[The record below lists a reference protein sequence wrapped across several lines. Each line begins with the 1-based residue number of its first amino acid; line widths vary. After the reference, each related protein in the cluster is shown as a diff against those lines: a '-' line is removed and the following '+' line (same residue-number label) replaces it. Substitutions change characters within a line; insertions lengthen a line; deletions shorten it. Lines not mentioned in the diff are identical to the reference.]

1 VDNSLGSK
9 PVENHPRLS
18 DPLASL
24 HGMDKNT
31 DKKTKQPYRPLIR
44 TQAELELAWR
54 HLMEPL
60 GFAARSLWLMVIDDD
75 DRPIPHLTELTDLTE
90 MPDSR
95 SAGDLAELV
104 RIVSEA
110 LPQARLAFLLSR
122 PDTGPPESPDR
133 AWAAVLYDAARGAGA
148 VCAVVHLATDDG
160 VTPIPWDALARRRRV
175 RRSAGRSA

>member
-1 VDNSLGSK
+1 M
-9 PVENHPRLS
+9 ENRPRLS
-18 DPLASL
+18 DPLATL
-24 HGMDKNT
+24 LGMDKNM
-31 DKKTKQPYRPLIR
+31 DKKTKAPYRPVIR

-95 SAGDLAELV
+95 SAGDMAELV

-122 PDTGPPESPDR
+122 PDTGPPDSPDR
-133 AWAAVLYDAARGAGA
+133 AWAAVLYDAARGADA
-148 VCAVVHLATDDG
+148 ACEVVHLATDDG
-160 VTPIPWDALARRRRV
+160 VMPIPWDGLARRRGPK
-175 RRSAGRSA
+175 RSASRSA